1 MPRMRVPDAA
11 ELREAAELRAPQR
24 ATRAARPREA
34 ALPAA
39 LPDRPSRIRVLLRR
53 QRRRLLRPA
62 LLVAAAGAVAV
73 VFVTIIHALGNG
85 GRFQTQFGEAG
96 ARLGL
101 RVRSIVVEGRQKTP
115 ETALRTALGVG
126 PGDPILNLSLPR
138 AKTRIEAIQWVQRA
152 TVERRLPG
160 TVVVHLVE
168 RRPFA
173 VWQHDGRFVLIDRD
187 GNIVTDSD
195 VSAFAGQVP
204 LVVGLGAPQAAAA
217 LLDVLATQPTL
228 MARVAAAVRVG
239 ERRWNLRMVNG
250 VTVLLPESAAPQALA
265 RLLDLQATHAL
276 LDRPLQSID
285 LRLPD
290 RLVLRPAPDR
300 TGLDKPVLDKAGDP
314 ARKPT

>member
-1 MPRMRVPDAA
+1 MPRMRMPDANEPA
-11 ELREAAELRAPQR
+11 VAELRAPPQTTRAPRAR
-24 ATRAARPREA
+24 ATVV
-34 ALPAA
+34 PAA
-39 LPDRPSRIRVLLRR
+39 LPDRPSGIRVLLRR
-53 QRRRLLRPA
+53 QRRRLLRPV
-62 LLVAAAGAVAV
+62 LLTVATGIVAATLVTV
-73 VFVTIIHALGNG
+73 VHGLANG
-85 GRFQTQFGEAG
+85 GTFQTQFGEAG

-115 ETALRTALGVG
+115 ETALRTAIGVG
-126 PGDPILNLSLPR
+126 PGDAILNLSLPR

-152 TVERRLPG
+152 TVERRLPS
-160 TVVVHLVE
+160 TLVVRLIE

-187 GNIVTDSD
+187 GNTVADSD
-195 VSAFAGQVP
+195 VSTFAGQVP
-204 LVVGLGAPQAAAA
+204 LVVGPGAPHAAAA
-217 LLDVLATQPTL
+217 LLDVLSTQPAL

-239 ERRWNLRMVNG
+239 ERRWNLRMASG

-290 RLVLRPAPDR
+290 RLVLRPVADPAHFEQ
-300 TGLDKPVLDKAGDP
+300 PGDP
-314 ARKPT
+314 TARKPT